1 MSISDKQ
8 KVEVVYRRWIILV
21 PILMILIGSTIFFV
35 VGSYNKAVGLIGGM
49 LVFVGILTFGTL
61 FSIMLGIEFGARTL
75 AKKAPSQ
82 SSFREN
88 IEANEQSKEEN
99 QRNKS

>member
-8 KVEVVYRRWIILV
+8 KVEVIYRRWIIMV
-21 PILMILIGSTIFFV
+21 PILMILIGSFIFYFI
-35 VGSYNKAVGLIGGM
+35 GSYNKAIGLIGGM
-49 LVFVGILTFGTL
+49 VAFVGILTFGTL
-61 FSIMLGIEFGARTL
+61 FSLMLGIELGARML

-82 SSFREN
+82 SSFREI
-88 IEANEQSKEEN
+88 IEASEQSKEEN